1 MEKRLCVEID
11 GEGHSMGDN
20 PQRDARR
27 DGLLKSKGV
36 RTLRVSAENVFQNME
51 GVLTMI
57 LEELLR

>member
-1 MEKRLCVEID
+1 
-11 GEGHSMGDN
+11 MGDN